1 MNPDLLRRAANLIE
15 VLADKVEE
23 HGVQVNVGA
32 TVLELRIAANQ
43 AEQEREQHAR

>member
-15 VLADKVEE
+15 VLADKVGE
-23 HGVQVNVGA
+23 QLNVGA
-32 TVLELRIAANQ
+32 TVLELRIAANE